1 MNSNEL
7 HRLNIFIGKWDVSG
21 TSYAEGSAE
30 ENLKSSSVKLTSVE
44 TYEWILDNSF
54 LLHHWN
60 GKVGDSDFKGMEVLG
75 FDKKNNLYTSS
86 FFDNS
91 GNYPTYKVSL
101 KNNIWTYSG
110 EFQKATF
117 EFNDNENS
125 IAVHWDWKKPGT
137 EKWLPLCD
145 LTATKIKLI

>member
-1 MNSNEL
+1 MSSNEL
-7 HRLNIFIGKWDVSG
+7 NKLNVFIGKWNVLG
-21 TSYAEGSAE
+21 TSYAEGTAN
-30 ENLKSSSVKLTSVE
+30 ENLKLSSLKMTSVE
-44 TYEWILDNSF
+44 TYEWILDDSF
-54 LLHHWN
+54 LLHHWD

-91 GNYPTYKVSL
+91 GNNPTYKVSL

-117 EFNDNENS
+117 EFSDDENS
-125 IAVHWDWKKPGT
+125 LQVHWDWKKPDD
-137 EKWLPLCD
+137 ENWLPLCD
-145 LTATKIKLI
+145 LKVTKVK